1 MEPKTLY
8 VAGPTE
14 AVGYNHNA
22 FLNTAQ
28 QLTHAGYR
36 PRTPVANPVRNSF
49 EAGQADRLRQILD
62 ADGVA
67 VLPGWEL
74 SDAATFEVSVAH
86 KLRRPVL
93 TVDQWLQ
100 RAARVLEP
108 RRATV

>member
-1 MEPKTLY
+1 MGPKTLY
-8 VAGPTE
+8 VAGPIE
-14 AVGYNHNA
+14 PHGYNHNA

-28 QLTHAGYR
+28 QLAHAGYR
-36 PRTPVANPVRNSF
+36 ALTPVGNPVRDSF
-49 EAGQADRLRQILD
+49 EARQVDRLRQILD

-74 SDAATFEVSVAH
+74 SDAATFEVSVAQ

-93 TVDQWLQ
+93 TADQWLQ
-100 RAARVLEP
+100 RAEQVLGL